1 MTKSPWCGTIKYH
14 TKEVFVM
21 SDGFNGFGWVLLI
34 LGAILIFVSFTSS
47 DSVILVGGISGI
59 ILSISFFIASGIV
72 KIMEDTRDSLKRIE
86 KLLDK
91 ENTEE

>member
-1 MTKSPWCGTIKYH
+1 
-14 TKEVFVM
+14 M
-21 SDGFNGFGWVLLI
+21 SEGFKGFGWVLFI
-34 LGAILIFVSFTSS
+34 LGAILIFVSFTSL

-72 KIMEDTRDSLKRIE
+72 KIMEETRDSLKRIE

-91 ENTEE
+91 ENTEDK

>member
-1 MTKSPWCGTIKYH
+1 MSEGFKS
-14 TKEVFVM
+14 
-21 SDGFNGFGWVLLI
+21 FGWVLLI
-34 LGAILIFVSFTSS
+34 LGIILILISFTSL
-47 DSVILVGGISGI
+47 DSVMLVGGISGI